1 MDLVWTSFVHSAFK
15 WICLHFPSSNARGS
29 ACLTQSCWILFFFSH
44 KSYFQLFSLDQTMC
58 LSLSSNARGSACL
71 TQSCRTAAASLPCS
85 STTTTAGG
93 LNLSHPISHP
103 LVRCWHHCFPLLFL
117 PSAVEQHVAIVNPLF
132 SYFAPDQTKC
142 YWTANRIH
150 LKCTP
155 DKVHFILSHPLL

>member
-1 MDLVWTSFVHSAFK
+1 MDLVWTPFVHSAFK

-29 ACLTQSCWILFFFSH
+29 ACLTQSCWILFFSHKSYFQLFSLDQTMCLSLSSNARGSACLTQSCWILFFSH

-103 LVRCWHHCFPLLFL
+103 LVRC
-117 PSAVEQHVAIVNPLF
+117 
-132 SYFAPDQTKC
+132 
-142 YWTANRIH
+142 
-150 LKCTP
+150 
-155 DKVHFILSHPLL
+155 